1 MRKATIILLVVGL
14 LAFLIYHATGTRLR
28 GSATT
33 ATDIPI
39 VGDDLS
45 ELQFLSPASYRG
57 FEHPHGGGSVTLS
70 GSVTKDSLDE
80 FCRRADVTMSLT
92 GTDALDRPLILRQ
105 LRHFNMH
112 ENPINATD
120 ETLVLAGMG
129 GRFPTL
135 FGTYDRAT
143 KRFHI
148 YLQFDGTK

>member
-1 MRKATIILLVVGL
+1 MRNATIILLVVGL
-14 LAFLIYHATGTRLR
+14 LAFLGYHAAGTRLR

-33 ATDIPI
+33 AADIPI

-45 ELQFLSPASYRG
+45 ELQFLSAASYRG

-70 GSVTKDSLDE
+70 GSATKNSLDD
-80 FCRRADVTMSLT
+80 FCRRADVTMSLN
-92 GTDALDRPLILRQ
+92 GTDALDRLLILQQ
-105 LRHFNMH
+105 LRHFNML

-129 GRFPTL
+129 GRFPKL
-135 FGTYDRAT
+135 FGTYDRVT